1 MNKKKVLIVDDET
14 LVRQFLHEVLAEEG
28 FSVFEAADGGD
39 ALNTLMTNP
48 MDVVIMDLRMPGM
61 DGIETLKEINKRKI
75 PTKVI
80 IMTGYATIRTAV
92 DTIKLGAFNYIAKPF
107 ENDDLVAMVKEAV
120 VSPQAPAFNNAYEA
134 EPEESNLSGIIG
146 RSPAMNEIFKMIQ
159 KVAAHNTTVLITG
172 ESGTG
177 KSLLAQVIHDASS
190 RKNAP
195 FITINCA
202 TLPENLLE
210 SELFG
215 HEKGAFTGAVSAQT
229 GKFELAKNG
238 TIFLDEISTL
248 SANTQ
253 AKLLRVI
260 QDKKF
265 ERVGGERTLEVD
277 VRIIAAT
284 NERLDLAVKEGR
296 FREDLFYRLNV
307 ITVEMPPLR
316 DRAEDIPLLVYF
328 FINRFHEKLGVNI
341 SSVSSEAMDLLIRY
355 KWPGNIR
362 ELENVIERAM
372 ILEDDAEIGI
382 DCLPAHIRL
391 IKRESHRNASAEEDP
406 LGLKLDKAVD
416 QAEKELMLEVL
427 EKTNGHRAKAAEIL
441 GISRR
446 TLQYKLKKYGIV

>member
-39 ALNTLMTNP
+39 ALNTLTNNP

-61 DGIETLKEINKRKI
+61 DGIETLKEINKGEI

-120 VSPQAPAFNNAYEA
+120 ASPQAPALNDACEA
-134 EPEESNLSGIIG
+134 EPEESNPSGIIG
-146 RSPAMNEIFKMIQ
+146 RSPAMNGIFKMIQ

-195 FITINCA
+195 FVTINCA

-215 HEKGAFTGAVSAQT
+215 HEKGAFTGAVSVQT

-307 ITVEMPPLR
+307 ITIEMPPLR

-341 SSVSSEAMDLLIRY
+341 SGVSSEAMDLLIRY

-372 ILEDDAEIGI
+372 ILEDDAEIGL

-391 IKRESHRNASAEEDP
+391 IKRESHRNTSAEEDP